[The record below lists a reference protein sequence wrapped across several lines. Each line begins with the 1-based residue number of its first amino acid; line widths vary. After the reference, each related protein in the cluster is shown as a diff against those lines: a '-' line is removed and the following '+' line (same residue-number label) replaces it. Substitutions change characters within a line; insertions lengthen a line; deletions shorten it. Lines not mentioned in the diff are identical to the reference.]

1 MAAKS
6 VIAKYSLK
14 SLTKIDRLIS
24 LGQLGHTHGLAGFI
38 KVHKVGAHL
47 ADFVGKSV
55 QVASQRH
62 KIAQYK
68 RHTTDR
74 GVIQFENI
82 EMIDQARILSGSE
95 ILVTLDEMK
104 QAVATTH
111 PTPIV
116 PLTDCYYFELLGLT
130 VQDNENKNHF
140 GIVEDV
146 IEYDHNTVLVI
157 RLNSTSMTDPV
168 EIPFESDCLIH
179 VDLEKNLLHT
189 KHFSEYIAGYGDA
202 D

>member
-82 EMIDQARILSGSE
+82 ETIDQARQLTGSE
-95 ILVTLDEMK
+95 ILVPLPVMK
-104 QAVATTH
+104 QTIAAERQTH
-111 PTPIV
+111 LIPV
-116 PLTDCYYFELLGLT
+116 SDCYYFELIDLT
-130 VQDNENKNHF
+130 VQDHESKKTF
-140 GIVEDV
+140 GVVEDV
-146 IEYDHNTVLVI
+146 IEYDHNTVLVVRVYPPEI
-157 RLNSTSMTDPV
+157 PDSV
-168 EIPFESDCLIH
+168 EIPFESDCLIE
-179 VDLEKNLLHT
+179 VDLEKNLLLT
-189 KHFSEYIAGYGDA
+189 KHFSEYVAGYNDA